1 MAWSD
6 IVTAPP
12 PQAPGPKPTP
22 EQLANLPSAVGYAS
36 PQLPPRPQMQQAMP
50 VDVPLPPPGEA
61 TRVASK
67 PTIGPSVL
75 GIPLLPQPGE
85 AKKEITPESLGQK
98 QVPEADKAESET
110 KTVTPESLG
119 QKQVPEPEQK
129 TGPETKAVTPESLG
143 QKQVPE
149 VEPPPPPPPPPQA
162 EQLTTPMPS
171 STGAGA
177 PQGAPGP
184 LIPGRDAH
192 ISTLI
197 ASGKTPGEA
206 QAIADGQE
214 AKTLNGQAPQ
224 PKPKQPPD
232 IGTLAGEQ
240 AYVTGA
246 PVSGVEQQ
254 QPAETTKPTTS
265 QQQVPEAPTTPK
277 PAPADTTGVAD
288 FFRKR
293 GDQPITSSN
302 DPRLTTVNAGG
313 QTWQVNKE
321 AAPAFQ
327 GFVSELASKGAP
339 ITLGTGGGWAYR
351 EKVGAK
357 GISEHAYGGA
367 IDVNQL
373 PGQRGKITPE
383 FQKWIAAN
391 PGLLQQIEKHWNI
404 YGGERFGDLGHFE
417 WGGVPIST
425 TKIAATTGA
434 AAQPAALGPDDVQVA
449 AQLDKNLGGLL
460 KGKGSVYVAMGKKYG
475 VDPRLL
481 AAISMEETGNGTSH
495 LLRTRNNVGGITGK
509 GHSGVGGDYM
519 PYNSIEEGIEA
530 EASLIRHG
538 YVGQGLDTIEKI
550 GAKWAPGGAP
560 NDPQGTNL
568 EWPNAVRKFY
578 AALGGTG
585 KLGETSGEYPTFA
598 ASSGAGPPLPG
609 GQPAAQPMV
618 SIPSAGGT
626 PQISGGGPRGGGWGG
641 DSGYGGGSEA
651 SSRTAEASPINLTS
665 LLEAAA
671 GGAAVGSLFRGGGG
685 QAPAQHPAEEEPPP
699 AGGMKPANVLG
710 VRTISPGPP
719 PPAPSSLQAQLLAP
733 PAAPGLPSP
742 GSSAAAQAAM
752 PSPLVPPKGPDPD
765 VVKALMK
772 RGFTRQQAVAFAAK
786 ATVSKPGA
794 AAITGGASFKPPAQP
809 SGAPPAKAPPAPTP
823 SAAAP
828 PAKQVQVP
836 PQPRVATRI
845 GPEGST
851 VGVPNPPGGPSPDD
865 PRVKKQK
872 DNLTKG
878 EHFVPGDD
886 AHDQLLSGLPGGHGG
901 RQRQILGQA
910 EQAIS
915 DKTPLHL
922 SYISAPKEAA
932 KFPTRESRTV
942 QYDEHSPEARLM
954 GTTEGQLVGHSL
966 IPTAV
971 GISPS
976 RKANEPHQ
984 GYIQGIS
991 TNVMANNFQHILTK
1005 LAAMDRKSPYTKMGQ
1020 KFANDLEGY
1029 LANLQAG
1036 HTGTG
1041 RGYAIGT
1048 EEYPSVPDESHV
1060 PYKLTRGEADFL
1072 NLVINNTGAFAK
1084 HEDGQALR
1092 ELARANGTLI
1102 NEKGETNRLR
1112 HQIEQHE
1119 PGWRERVLEPTI
1131 RSFKAGLIHEI
1142 HPTEEH
1148 MPESIR
1154 PGKEYHSLTEATAR
1168 TSQRGRPDVPV
1179 AVSLHHTFTDNKR
1192 INQIERDFSDERIDE
1207 AEARARL
1214 KALGENPDEY
1224 QFIGGSGGL
1233 ITPYEEDPE
1242 AITPEEHTEL
1252 KTNLRKQ
1259 WIGGKMPIED
1269 YRRKAAE
1276 VPLPEKP
1283 SQPPAASPAT
1293 PETETAP
1300 SPKPITPVKPKP
1312 PKPQPEPEPEPAT
1325 AEETP
1330 ETPAPAPKPAAPV
1343 PKPKAAAKAP
1353 QGPPEA
1359 PGEKPAHTFKE
1370 VTPEEFIAHRNKSAK
1385 PEFLSDLKPE
1395 EIQHHKL
1402 FTNQDNTIGAAV
1414 SPEGD
1419 IQNVFNNGG
1428 EKGAGAHAVAH
1439 AIEHHGGRT
1448 LDAYDGF
1455 LPDYYR
1461 QFGFHETGRTK
1472 FNPEFA
1478 PKWDTAKHG
1487 TPDVVHM
1494 GWGGHPEGGPE
1505 AAVARAKDKSKTN
1518 WIPNEQSTLYDDD
1531 FDAQK
1536 ARSREFAQKAVAGGA
1551 EDYRTAGVEQGPK
1564 ALSAR
1569 GTAQPGSG
1577 AAPRGTVAPAP
1588 GDILPP
1594 AKPKK
1599 GAKTKEQS
1607 GLEAQDFEQAAAD
1620 RDNISPEDAGRL
1632 ARIQKIA
1639 KGWVKKNPNLHDL
1652 SMHAYLTGK
1661 KQFPGKLNKE
1671 QIGEHFDATNPK
1683 LDYSKEEHRQ
1693 KASDAV
1699 VHDIMHSL
1707 AGTTTGRPST
1717 AYGWY
1722 DRTVRKTM
1730 AKVGEIAPEI
1740 LTDPDHA
1747 MAFKL
1752 ALAITSQGQDVFPN
1766 AESAWHIYQHWLKHG
1781 EMPTDRK
1788 VFGGGIK
1795 AEAMEANLGKVND
1808 LWKEHGT
1815 EGLHKILMSRMTS
1828 RELKQQYGLDSGEKA
1843 DHVVNGAMG
1852 LGPKIGAF
1860 FSNLNGDFDPTTID
1874 LWFSRNMNLMAGNMF
1889 GFSDKATRQDR
1900 MEKGEVVKSHLSEL
1914 KDLLD
1919 SGMVS
1924 VPRARAAKMAK
1935 ELGKLQRVPEGKLDR
1950 PTAKALAPEIYDWA
1964 REQHKV
1970 YQKSEGYERSYH
1982 PDLKT
1987 KDNVTAKKLDEGV
2000 TGLSDDPRTTAEREY
2015 WRDIMA
2021 RADKS
2026 LKGAKVHLTNADKQ
2040 ALLWFNI
2047 KDLFKMAGSPQRPK
2061 ADYLDAAHRLV
2072 RKVKSGELP
2081 GLQQGSQPP
2090 GGVLK
2095 MQGGGI
2101 VPDPDDPDPDP
2112 SPLEAHLGGVL
2123 AGHGADFE
2131 AAGAKYGVDPILLA
2145 SIATFESDH
2154 GRSPAARN
2162 YNNVMGVSTPSPHHK
2177 FDSVEDSIDK
2187 GASNLSRNYLQQGLT
2202 TIPQIGAVYSPVRPS
2217 GQRVSNDPRGTNKEW
2232 PDTVQKFYTQMGG
2245 TNTFFGP
2252 QTVGVGVNMMG
2263 DHPQPPP
2270 PSPNWSPSPGEAPP
2284 PNQPPPI
2291 P

>member
-1 MAWSD
+1 MPPPAAPTSTKEQVGAALQTAGQYAGGSTVWTPENAEELGLDPERGYIAKGTPTDQPQPTLEQLRQELQQSGALPKP
-6 IVTAPP
+6 ITPTTHPGLHGFTNGEQAAPP
-12 PQAPGPKPTP
+12 QQSQQPGPVPSPLPEPPVSVPTSAESDLKGAISEEEHAKGKAATSQLEGAVSE
-22 EQLANLPSAVGYAS
+22 EQHAKEGKSP
-36 PQLPPRPQMQQAMP
+36 PQLEGAVSEEEHAKEAPA
-50 VDVPLPPPGEA
+50 PL
-61 TRVASK
+61 
-67 PTIGPSVL
+67 
-75 GIPLLPQPGE
+75 IPAPQP
-85 AKKEITPESLGQK
+85 Q
-98 QVPEADKAESET
+98 
-110 KTVTPESLG
+110 
-119 QKQVPEPEQK
+119 
-129 TGPETKAVTPESLG
+129 
-143 QKQVPE
+143 
-149 VEPPPPPPPPPQA
+149 PQP
-162 EQLTTPMPS
+162 TTPMPS
-171 STGAGA
+171 GTGAGA
-177 PQGAPGP
+177 PQGVPGP

-192 ISTLI
+192 VSALI

-206 QAIADGQE
+206 QAIADGQQP
-214 AKTLNGQAPQ
+214 KTLTGQTAQ
-224 PKPKQPPD
+224 PKSKQPPD

-246 PVSGVEQQ
+246 PVSGIEQQ
-254 QPAETTKPTTS
+254 AAEATKPTTPQPKTEQKPPPTLSPEDQAQAKELAQNEFNLPPEKRHPEWLGPNARAEYDKLVAGTS
-265 QQQVPEAPTTPK
+265 QPTQPSQESK
-277 PAPADTTGVAD
+277 PSETQSAGTKLRATWFGRNPDGSVDTTDEATMSYYDAHHGAWGAD
-288 FFRKR
+288 
-293 GDQPITSSN
+293 
-302 DPRLTTVNAGG
+302 L
-313 QTWQVNKE
+313 
-321 AAPAFQ
+321 
-327 GFVSELASKGAP
+327 
-339 ITLGTGGGWAYR
+339 
-351 EKVGAK
+351 
-357 GISEHAYGGA
+357 
-367 IDVNQL
+367 
-373 PGQRGKITPE
+373 
-383 FQKWIAAN
+383 
-391 PGLLQQIEKHWNI
+391 
-404 YGGERFGDLGHFE
+404 
-417 WGGVPIST
+417 
-425 TKIAATTGA
+425 
-434 AAQPAALGPDDVQVA
+434 
-449 AQLDKNLGGLL
+449 LDKNLVGIALARSALQAHGIDPSKSPSSQGYKARVTAPNGKSEIVDIVDLGPRHTVDMTYGLGKKLGLNDNSQLQVSIIGPDGKEVALKETGGD
-460 KGKGSVYVAMGKKYG
+460 GKGEAGEGPATGPGGPAGPWISV
-475 VDPRLL
+475 
-481 AAISMEETGNGTSH
+481 
-495 LLRTRNNVGGITGK
+495 
-509 GHSGVGGDYM
+509 
-519 PYNSIEEGIEA
+519 
-530 EASLIRHG
+530 
-538 YVGQGLDTIEKI
+538 
-550 GAKWAPGGAP
+550 GGAP
-560 NDPQGTNL
+560 
-568 EWPNAVRKFY
+568 
-578 AALGGTG
+578 
-585 KLGETSGEYPTFA
+585 
-598 ASSGAGPPLPG
+598 
-609 GQPAAQPMV
+609 
-618 SIPSAGGT
+618 
-626 PQISGGGPRGGGWGG
+626 SGGGAAPAQFRGPPEGGGGG
-641 DSGYGGGSEA
+641 AQPDYSPSESRAEPISVAGLGGVLAGV
-651 SSRTAEASPINLTS
+651 
-665 LLEAAA
+665 AAA
-671 GGAAVGSLFRGGGG
+671 GSLFRGGAG
-685 QAPAQHPAEEEPPP
+685 QSRAQRPAEEEPQPP
-699 AGGMKPANVLG
+699 TGGRQPANVLG
-710 VRTISPGPP
+710 VQTISPGPP

-733 PAAPGLPSP
+733 PAAPGLPAP
-742 GSSAAAQAAM
+742 GGSAAAQAAM
-752 PSPLVPPKGPDPD
+752 ALPAAPPKGPDPA

-772 RGFTRQQAVAFAAK
+772 RGFTRQQAEAFAAK

-794 AAITGGASFKPPAQP
+794 AAITGGTSFKPPTQP

-828 PAKQVQVP
+828 PAKQVQAS

-851 VGVPNPPGGPSPDD
+851 VGIPNPPGGPSPDD

-886 AHDQLLSGLPGGHGG
+886 SHDQLLSGLPGGHGG

-910 EQAIS
+910 EQAIA

-942 QYDEHSPEARLM
+942 QYDAHSPEARLM

-1048 EEYPSVPDESHV
+1048 EEYPTTPDESHV

-1168 TSQRGRPDVPV
+1168 TSQRGRPDIPV

-1192 INQIERDFSDERIDE
+1192 INQIERDFSDERINE

-1214 KALGENPDEY
+1214 KALGEDPDEY
-1224 QFIGGSGGL
+1224 QFVGGSGGL
-1233 ITPYEEDPE
+1233 ITPYEENPE

-1283 SQPPAASPAT
+1283 SQPPASSPAA

-1359 PGEKPAHTFKE
+1359 PAAAPAHQFKD

-1536 ARSREFAQKAVAGGA
+1536 ARSREFAQKAVGGGA

-1569 GTAQPGSG
+1569 GAAQPGSG
-1577 AAPRGTVAPAP
+1577 AAPRGAVAPAP

-1594 AKPKK
+1594 AKKPTK
-1599 GAKTKEQS
+1599 AKTKEQS

-1639 KGWVKKNPNLHDL
+1639 KGWVKKNPILHGL
-1652 SMHAYLTGK
+1652 SMHAYLTGQK
-1661 KQFPGKLNKE
+1661 KFPGKLNKE

-1693 KASDAV
+1693 KAADAI

-1730 AKVGEIAPEI
+1730 AKIGEIAPEI

-1874 LWFSRNMNLMAGNMF
+1874 LWFSRNMNMMAGNMF

-1924 VPRARAAKMAK
+1924 VPQERAAKMSE
-1935 ELGKLQRVPEGKLDR
+1935 ELGKLQAVPEGKLDR

-1964 REQHKV
+1964 REQHKI
-1970 YQKSEGYERSYH
+1970 YQKSAGYERSYH

-1987 KDNVTAKKLDEGV
+1987 KDSVTAKKLDESV
-2000 TGLSDDPRTTAEREY
+2000 TGLSDDPRTTAEREH

-2081 GLQQGSQPP
+2081 GLA
-2090 GGVLK
+2090 GGVLH
-2095 MQGGGI
+2095 MQGGGL
-2101 VPDPDDPDPDP
+2101 VDDPDPDP
-2112 SPLEAHLGGVL
+2112 AIPGLVQGQGQMQPAQPSEVPGLIGQGQTQPAQTSQGVTQPLNAPSQIVPPAGGFGSM
-2123 AGHGADFE
+2123 AFHGGPPAAPSGPSYLNTKFDPDPDAPYLKGPPETRADISGKGP
-2131 AAGAKYGVDPILLA
+2131 ASIRYNNPGAMWPGQSSRKFGASTYGVIGGGNRIAAFDDPVNGAAAQFDLLNSKSYVNRPVGEVVKQWSSNTGGA
-2145 SIATFESDH
+2145 QNVAAYVKSLGLDPSTKITPQLLQ
-2154 GRSPAARN
+2154 SPAGISLAKAQARWETGRD
-2162 YNNVMGVSTPSPHHK
+2162 YP
-2177 FDSVEDSIDK
+2177 
-2187 GASNLSRNYLQQGLT
+2187 LSDEQWGKAQQM
-2202 TIPQIGAVYSPVRPS
+2202 A
-2217 GQRVSNDPRGTNKEW
+2217 
-2232 PDTVQKFYTQMGG
+2232 
-2245 TNTFFGP
+2245 FG
-2252 QTVGVGVNMMG
+2252 
-2263 DHPQPPP
+2263 D
-2270 PSPNWSPSPGEAPP
+2270 
-2284 PNQPPPI
+2284 
-2291 P
+2291 